1 MTLKVE
7 NVRLVII
14 YLEKPVLIRR
24 LLQDKLRRKYK
35 ISLNI
40 FNSSLTSSMPISS
53 DYVSIYLQIRCITL
67 WYGLIGSQVV
77 QPALQPTA
85 NLIPV
90 LSSTHPQPTVSTS
103 FDQKQTSLHSDM
115 SPQKPKARSPPQQQP
130 SRHSSRLAARSE
142 TKLSPKTSSK
152 QEIIGKTV
160 VDSSKR
166 PRTTRQTSRKAPEAP
181 KASKPTKRGKKAKSH
196 ISDVSEPRSIDN
208 SVPDER

>member
-1 MTLKVE
+1 
-7 NVRLVII
+7 
-14 YLEKPVLIRR
+14 
-24 LLQDKLRRKYK
+24 
-35 ISLNI
+35 
-40 FNSSLTSSMPISS
+40 
-53 DYVSIYLQIRCITL
+53 
-67 WYGLIGSQVV
+67 
-77 QPALQPTA
+77 
-85 NLIPV
+85 
-90 LSSTHPQPTVSTS
+90 
-103 FDQKQTSLHSDM
+103 M

-208 SVPDER
+208 SVPDERVPTATPAPEIPEAAPQPVSTLPTITVPPNPQDKASRRSTKRTRAEKEDLMAWL